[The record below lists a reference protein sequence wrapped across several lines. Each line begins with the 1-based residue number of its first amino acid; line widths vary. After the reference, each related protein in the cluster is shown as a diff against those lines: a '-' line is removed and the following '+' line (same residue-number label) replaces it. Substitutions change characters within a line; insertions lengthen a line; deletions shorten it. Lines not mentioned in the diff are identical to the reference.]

1 MIDFEKIY
9 ESLSH
14 ELAGNQKRIPLD
26 SVVAVY
32 FGLSSEGYF
41 RLSFMSSIPA
51 PKLESTKTLRI
62 EQGAESDSVYWTCF
76 DLLQPEAQKVYFTFC
91 GNLIDA
97 IVGEKNE
104 ATALA
109 TIKKRYLSWKSMF
122 RRDASKGYS
131 KEILQGLYG
140 ELYFFKTYMI
150 DMYGA
155 DRAVESWGGPDAKSK
170 DFSIDDTWYE
180 IKTIGAN
187 ATEVHISSLAQ
198 LSSPYV
204 GHLVII
210 RAEAM
215 ADAFEGE
222 SSSIGALFKDILSKI
237 KDEKLESIF
246 LNKLATFGFDISDQ
260 AFEAK
265 FVIKSVNIYK
275 VDKDFPRLTE
285 NDVAHTEIGS
295 VQYSLIVNS
304 LKKYMED

>member
-1 MIDFEKIY
+1 
-9 ESLSH
+9 
-14 ELAGNQKRIPLD
+14 
-26 SVVAVY
+26 
-32 FGLSSEGYF
+32 
-41 RLSFMSSIPA
+41 
-51 PKLESTKTLRI
+51 
-62 EQGAESDSVYWTCF
+62 
-76 DLLQPEAQKVYFTFC
+76 
-91 GNLIDA
+91 
-97 IVGEKNE
+97 
-104 ATALA
+104 
-109 TIKKRYLSWKSMF
+109 
-122 RRDASKGYS
+122 
-131 KEILQGLYG
+131 
-140 ELYFFKTYMI
+140 MI